1 MNKKSFNLM
10 AIIICSIFL
19 HIYTRDNTGQWFI
32 KEQKILNQHKH
43 NIAKEYWNI
52 NIIQKTDYDHSLIKN
67 ILTTRSTSKN
77 TTKQIVDSFDEAIQ
91 TKNFNLFASLF
102 SSLDNLG
109 ISIIQHEAR
118 LSAPLQY
125 ANFYPCKKN
134 TVINPTDIK
143 ELKQY
148 IRDSDFSGI
157 VSICSTHYAETI
169 TSSEIID
176 PNTSFSIH
184 SISKMFTGI
193 LMLIMIQENIVP
205 EAWLQ
210 QPLQIRD
217 TTKKLLSSDIIE
229 QLNKVTVHQ
238 IMTHRGGFG
247 DYTVNYFD
255 TLAQK
260 VQNGEQISSIQKLE
274 DFLCY
279 ADNKITMLNDN
290 ETCYSNLGLLLLG
303 LSIEHCHN
311 NAFTNAHLSFD
322 EILQKYVIQPA
333 GMKIFSSQKPTNA
346 CYNESGSC
354 SQYICGTPA
363 GGHWTT
369 AQDLQKFGI
378 WLQNKYSSDTEFKRL
393 LDTYGHEFYSNET
406 QEMHH
411 TGGIGQPGIG
421 EASARFSLFLR
432 HGISIIT
439 LSNRPQQAFNMY
451 KAIYHNILAD
461 KKS

>member
-1 MNKKSFNLM
+1 MNKKLFNLM
-10 AIIICSIFL
+10 ALIICSIFL
-19 HIYTRDNTGQWFI
+19 HIYTSDSGSKWFI
-32 KEQKILNQHKH
+32 KEQEILNQHKH
-43 NIAKEYWNI
+43 NIAEEYWNI
-52 NIIQKTDYDHSLIKN
+52 NIIQKTDYDHTFIKN

-77 TTKQIVDSFDEAIQ
+77 TTKQIIDSFDQAIQ

-102 SSLDNLG
+102 GSLDNFG
-109 ISIIQHEAR
+109 ISIIQYEAR

-125 ANFYPCKKN
+125 ANFYPCKQN
-134 TVINPTDIK
+134 PVINSTDIK
-143 ELKQY
+143 KLKQY

-157 VSICSTHYAETI
+157 VSIHSPHH
-169 TSSEIID
+169 SEIIASSTITELD
-176 PNTSFSIH
+176 TPFSIH

-193 LMLIMIQENIVP
+193 LMLIMIQENIIP
-205 EAWLQ
+205 EVWLQ
-210 QPLQIRD
+210 QSLQISD
-217 TTKKLLSSDIIE
+217 TTKKLLPSNIIE
-229 QLNKVTVHQ
+229 QLDKVTVHQ

-260 VQNGEQISSIQKLE
+260 VQNREQIPSIQKLE

-279 ADNKITMLNDN
+279 ADNKITILNDN

-303 LSIEHCHN
+303 LSIEHCYN
-311 NAFTNAHLSFD
+311 NTIINSHLSFD
-322 EILQKYVIQPA
+322 EILHKYIIQPA
-333 GMKIFSSQKPTNA
+333 GMKVFSSQKPINA

-369 AQDLQKFGI
+369 AQDLQKFGS
-378 WLQNKYSSDTEFKRL
+378 WLQNKYSSDCEFKRL
-393 LDTYGHEFYSNET
+393 LDTYGHEFYSNEI

-439 LSNRPQQAFNMY
+439 LSNSPQQAFNIY
-451 KAIYHNILAD
+451 KTIYHNILAD
-461 KKS
+461 KES